1 MISLTTRD
9 QDIDIRHKTCIS
21 LKRMYTTFTIKVHK
35 ILFTTYDKNVEKMEN
50 REDKNTF
57 NEPRLVQSVKL
68 FEVPLL
74 SILK

>member
-1 MISLTTRD
+1 
-9 QDIDIRHKTCIS
+9 
-21 LKRMYTTFTIKVHK
+21 MYTTYTIKVHKLDK
-35 ILFTTYDKNVEKMEN
+35 ILFTTYNKNVEKMEN

-57 NEPRLVQSVKL
+57 NEPGLVQSVKL